1 MLPAQWQT
9 TRRKKCLLPKFW
21 GQNHVILNICNTKKD
36 KILSSSF
43 FYSWNIKV
51 LNMFI
56 NWPSKTGFYMEIICF
71 SISKYLILTLS
82 FFLFFHINC
91 IIFKLKSCES
101 NLFRTFSSI
110 SFGELKYQPCF
121 VLVFFFLD
129 PGMAE
134 KSSLYWRQFQW
145 IQTTCVNIVGIFPAR
160 LKKKWIKWEKTFY
173 EMALNMGFEIKQQHQ
188 ETKLLLLGHNSP
200 DQWFVLEI
208 QMQKL

>member
-121 VLVFFFLD
+121 VFFFFFFRSRNGRKIIPLLETISVN
-129 PGMAE
+129 PNYLC
-134 KSSLYWRQFQW
+134 KYSRNLSS
-145 IQTTCVNIVGIFPAR
+145 
-160 LKKKWIKWEKTFY
+160 
-173 EMALNMGFEIKQQHQ
+173 
-188 ETKLLLLGHNSP
+188 
-200 DQWFVLEI
+200 
-208 QMQKL
+208 